1 MEKLLKTCFKCSIP
15 VFEGLLPKKHST
27 VVRKL
32 LFELNT
38 WHSLAKLRL
47 HTETTVRDLEH
58 STSRLGTILRKFKND
73 VCPAYATRELPSE
86 EAGRIRRQASAAKKA
101 LQSQPTKKTQTL
113 PTTLQKKKM
122 VLKKS
127 GSHEPSHQTRRQRT
141 FNLNTYKT
149 HSLGSYARA
158 IRMYGSTDNYNS
170 QTVGSH
176 YFRL

>member
-1 MEKLLKTCFKCSIP
+1 
-15 VFEGLLPKKHST
+15 LPKKHDSI
-27 VVRKL
+27 VRKL

-58 STSRLGTILRKFKND
+58 STTRLGTALRKFKDN

-101 LQSQPTKKTQTL
+101 LQSQPTKKKQTL
-113 PTTLQKKKM
+113 PSALQKKKAA
-122 VLKKS
+122 LKKPGSPGS
-127 GSHEPSHQTRRQRT
+127 GPSHQTRRQRT

-170 QTVGSH
+170 QTVGTCVLDCVYMLINWS
-176 YFRL
+176 